1 MTRPVIIHFPFVS
14 SFILSLSLSLTE
26 VVVFADIVA
35 RASTLLLAVDDCM
48 AYVQGCKNCLL
59 FLIVYLLLVA
69 EI

>member
-1 MTRPVIIHFPFVS
+1 MTGPVIIRFPFVS
-14 SFILSLSLSLTE
+14 SFVLSLSLSLTE

-48 AYVQGCKNCLL
+48 AYVQGSENCLL